1 MRSSAKPHSVAF
13 LVYPGFQL
21 LDATG
26 PAAVFAEA
34 RHPAAAPGQ
43 GALYA
48 VEMVSAE
55 GGAVA
60 SSCGVAVQT
69 RAIERVPARRVATL
83 LIAGA
88 DRQYLAAACQSHAV
102 RRWVVACAKS
112 ATRVG
117 SICSGAFVL
126 ATAGL
131 LAGKRVATHWEAAAP
146 LGKAYPTTTVDA
158 EALYVEDG
166 KVWTSA
172 GVTAG
177 IDMALAMVASD
188 AGPEVA
194 HHVAKRFVLYA
205 RRPGYQSQFSP
216 LLEAQAKADGTFAE
230 LIAWIEANLARRLS
244 VPRLA
249 ERAGLSERSFYRKFV
264 ATTGQTPARFVEA
277 VRLEAARVLLSQGLS
292 LKSIA
297 AQVGLSPASR
307 LTQAFERRFGVP
319 PALFRSLHSS
329 SIS

>member
-1 MRSSAKPHSVAF
+1 MPHSVAF

-34 RHPAAAPGQ
+34 RRPAAAPGK

-69 RAIERVPARRVATL
+69 RAVARVPPCSVDTV

-88 DRQYLAAACQSHAV
+88 DRQYLAAACRSNAV
-102 RRWVVACAKS
+102 RRWVLACSKS

-117 SICSGAFVL
+117 SICSGTFVL
-126 ATAGL
+126 AAVGL
-131 LAGKRVATHWEAAAP
+131 LAGKRVATHWEAATP
-146 LGKAYPTTTVDA
+146 LGKAYPTTIVDA
-158 EALYVEDG
+158 EALYVADG
-166 KVWTSA
+166 KIWTSA

-188 AGPEVA
+188 AGPQVA
-194 HHVAKRFVLYA
+194 NHVAKRFVLYA

-216 LLEAQAKADGTFAE
+216 LLEAQARADGTFAE
-230 LIAWIEANLARRLS
+230 LIAWIEANLTRRLS

-249 ERAGLSERSFYRKFV
+249 ERAGLSERNFYRKFV

-277 VRLEAARVLLSQGLS
+277 LRLEAARVLLSQGLS

-319 PALFRSLHSS
+319 PALFRSMHSS
-329 SIS
+329 S